1 MTDLADGYPDL
12 DWDEAVDV
20 LCVGTGPGS
29 LAYGILCD
37 AAGLE
42 VLIVESPHLDSETR
56 EFRDAMTADLGGC
69 PPGLELALNH
79 AEPVA
84 APSGRRAKLETFDGE
99 QLRQW
104 SARCFAS
111 PFGVLF
117 TEVPALEAMRTAAG
131 ESITAGLIAG
141 YQPDPHQP
149 GPALSCWL
157 RERAAGLF
165 APEEDRLGGLV
176 VAEGRIA
183 GVSLDTTDGPRR
195 IGTSAGLAIAVG
207 PAPDSWPAQPELAG
221 VTADVAVVSRW
232 AGRFARV
239 ELLSVP
245 ARP

>member
-1 MTDLADGYPDL
+1 MTDAADGGPDL

-20 LCVGTGPGS
+20 LCVGTGPGA

-42 VLIVESPHLDSETR
+42 VLIVESGHLDPQTI
-56 EFRDAMTADLGGC
+56 EFRDAMIADLAGG
-69 PPGLELALNH
+69 PPEPGLALTR

-84 APSGRRAKLETFDGE
+84 VPSGWRDKLETFDGE

-111 PFGVLF
+111 PFGVLL
-117 TEVPALEAMRTAAG
+117 TEVPALTAMRTDGG
-131 ESITAGLIAG
+131 ESIVAGLVGG
-141 YQPDPHQP
+141 YRPDPEQP
-149 GPALSCWL
+149 GPALSRWL

-176 VAEGRIA
+176 VVEGRIA
-183 GVSLDTTDGPRR
+183 GAVLDTTDGPRR
-195 IGTSAGLAIAVG
+195 IGTAAGLAIAVG
-207 PAPDSWPAQPELAG
+207 PTPDVWPAQPELAG
-221 VTADVAVVSRW
+221 VNIEAAVVSRW

-239 ELLSVP
+239 ELLSVES
-245 ARP
+245 RL

>member
-1 MTDLADGYPDL
+1 MTESGDGQTDL

-20 LCVGTGPGS
+20 LCVGAGPGS

-42 VLIVESPHLDSETR
+42 VLIVESPHLDPQTR
-56 EFRDAMTADLGGC
+56 EFCDAMTADLGGC
-69 PPGLELALNH
+69 PPALELAVNR
-79 AEPVA
+79 AETVA
-84 APSGRRAKLETFDGE
+84 APSGRGVKLETFDGE

-111 PFGVLF
+111 PFGVLL
-117 TEVPALEAMRTAAG
+117 TEVPALEAMRTDAG

-141 YQPDPHQP
+141 YQPDPGQP
-149 GPALSCWL
+149 GPALSRWL

-183 GVSLDTTDGPRR
+183 GVTLDTTDGTRR
-195 IGTSAGLAIAVG
+195 IGTAAGLAIAVG
-207 PAPDSWPAQPELAG
+207 PALDCWPAQPELAG
-221 VTADVAVVSRW
+221 VTAAVAVVSRW

-239 ELLSVP
+239 ELLSVE